1 MDQSNSKNHPVNP
14 VLERRINS
22 MFGRDKAMSL
32 GALLGLWFALGYVY
46 FAVPHGFLGSTV
58 GTVLTVAG
66 SLVLLFN
73 TTSVF
78 AMLRHYAEDR
88 AHIYGIDI
96 HHLDEHRAR
105 ARKAALRPAH
115 VDIG

>member
-1 MDQSNSKNHPVNP
+1 MDQGKSKHAANP
-14 VLERRINS
+14 ALDERISR
-22 MFGRDKAMSL
+22 MFGRDRAT
-32 GALLGLWFALGYVY
+32 ALFALVGLWLALGYVY
-46 FAVPHGFLGSTV
+46 LAVPHGFFGSPV
-58 GTVLTVAG
+58 GLVLTVAG
-66 SLVLLFN
+66 VLVLLFN
-73 TTSVF
+73 TASVV
-78 AMLRHYAEDR
+78 AMLRHYDEDR